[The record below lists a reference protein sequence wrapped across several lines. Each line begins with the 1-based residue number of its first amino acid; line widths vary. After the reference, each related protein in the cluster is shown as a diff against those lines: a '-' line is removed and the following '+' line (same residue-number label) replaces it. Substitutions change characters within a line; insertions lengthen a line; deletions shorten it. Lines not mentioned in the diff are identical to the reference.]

1 MVSYKI
7 SLYQT
12 LFVGIQQKGAD
23 FMGKDLKGKE
33 LGAGICQSIVM
44 YL

>member
-1 MVSYKI
+1 MICYNI

-12 LFVGIQQKGAD
+12 LFVGIQQKGVD

-33 LGAGICQSIVM
+33 LGVGISIGR
-44 YL
+44 